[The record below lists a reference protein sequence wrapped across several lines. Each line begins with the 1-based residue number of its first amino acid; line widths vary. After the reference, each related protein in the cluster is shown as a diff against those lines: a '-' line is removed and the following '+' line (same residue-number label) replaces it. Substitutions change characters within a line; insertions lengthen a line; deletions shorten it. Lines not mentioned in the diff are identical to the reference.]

1 MSWLSLTLVNFFF
14 FFDITRTH
22 ICFHAHNNVMSH
34 THSRT
39 HTHTDEDVRSERMYA
54 HTHAYTHTHTHIHT
68 HTQHTH
74 TYTHIIH
81 SHIHTYIGA
90 GETKK
95 SVGKALKLL
104 KKTSTRR
111 IPLVDPHHVIK
122 ETCRLY
128 LQDLSLSYEQYACS
142 TVDFL
147 KRRVKTC
154 CPDTLGAVALVYAA
168 SVASGVCDNAMCQ
181 RVAKASGLAAS
192 TLRKHVQTTL
202 TPPLLP
208 SS

>member
-1 MSWLSLTLVNFFF
+1 MQVQQKKAREDISRYCDALQLPSVAKEEAEQLFAEVAKKSKTRLKCGGVVDNFSSMVLASIHCASLLV
-14 FFDITRTH
+14 
-22 ICFHAHNNVMSH
+22 CMP
-34 THSRT
+34 
-39 HTHTDEDVRSERMYA
+39 RMIRHVLA
-54 HTHAYTHTHTHIHT
+54 VAD
-68 HTQHTH
+68 
-74 TYTHIIH
+74 
-81 SHIHTYIGA
+81 IGA

-128 LQDLSLSYEQYACS
+128 LQDLTLSYEQYACS